1 MPQPDYNDDLVF
13 PPKEEILSMPRC
25 DIERLRKALKETKRS
40 LLDIQNKIMI
50 DNGAYGEIHPLYKMA
65 NLTIKHIDEAL
76 NG

>member
-13 PPKEEILSMPRC
+13 PPKEEVLSMPRC

-40 LLDIQNKIMI
+40 LLDMQNKIMI
-50 DNGAYGEIHPLYKMA
+50 DNGTYGEIHPLYKLA
-65 NLTIKHIDEAL
+65 DQAIKHIDEAL